1 MAGFVKEVTSRR
13 SALEDISK
21 RLLFPWEYPV
31 RELQLGEAVG
41 KRSAC
46 EIINDMPY
54 PPFCRS
60 LRDGYAVRHGDAAG
74 ATPGTP
80 LFLTKR
86 GEVLMG
92 QDPDFGISSSEAALI
107 PTGGILP
114 EGADAV
120 VMLED
125 TELAG
130 GWIEVRRGVQ
140 AGENIIFKGEEIPQ
154 GERLLAVG
162 GMVDFQTIGMLATAG
177 VSRLP
182 VIGLKISILSTGD
195 EIVPVEKK
203 ELPPG
208 CLRDVNGWNLK
219 ALLSRYG
226 FEAEYRGIAN
236 DDGAEFERR
245 FHEELAGCDL
255 LILSG
260 GSSVG
265 VRDHCSEMLA
275 SLPEPGL
282 LVRGLNIVPGKPTLI
297 AADAAAKKLVVS
309 LPGHPLSCLTVAFTV
324 LLPLLLRRIGSENAV
339 CGTRTRLP
347 LSRDLAARTG
357 PEEFGPCVLGADGS
371 VAPIAAKSGYISVLA
386 KASGLICVP
395 EDRETIRAGEDAEVW
410 LWQ

>member
-130 GWIEVRRGVQ
+130 
-140 AGENIIFKGEEIPQ
+140 
-154 GERLLAVG
+154 
-162 GMVDFQTIGMLATAG
+162 
-177 VSRLP
+177 
-182 VIGLKISILSTGD
+182 
-195 EIVPVEKK
+195 
-203 ELPPG
+203 
-208 CLRDVNGWNLK
+208 
-219 ALLSRYG
+219 
-226 FEAEYRGIAN
+226 
-236 DDGAEFERR
+236 
-245 FHEELAGCDL
+245 
-255 LILSG
+255 
-260 GSSVG
+260 
-265 VRDHCSEMLA
+265 
-275 SLPEPGL
+275 
-282 LVRGLNIVPGKPTLI
+282 
-297 AADAAAKKLVVS
+297 
-309 LPGHPLSCLTVAFTV
+309 
-324 LLPLLLRRIGSENAV
+324 
-339 CGTRTRLP
+339 
-347 LSRDLAARTG
+347 
-357 PEEFGPCVLGADGS
+357 
-371 VAPIAAKSGYISVLA
+371 
-386 KASGLICVP
+386 
-395 EDRETIRAGEDAEVW
+395 
-410 LWQ
+410 